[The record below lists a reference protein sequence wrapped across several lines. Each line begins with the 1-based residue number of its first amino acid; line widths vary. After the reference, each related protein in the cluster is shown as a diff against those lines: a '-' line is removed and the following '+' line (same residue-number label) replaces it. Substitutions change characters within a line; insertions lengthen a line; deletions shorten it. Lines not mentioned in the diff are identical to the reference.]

1 MEYSKILKV
10 CACLLIFLVV
20 MITPACAVEMEDVAH
35 QAEKYNEE
43 SKKKH
48 GFFGKIKL
56 IAKGFKLVDTSKK
69 AEKESEKKKKELQGE
84 NGTDG
89 DLFRKN
95 EEKILDNKNLL
106 KYRNRGKAVN
116 NTDTSNPSSNSTN
129 GTLVVP
135 SLSIIPQA
143 CVTHIDGI
151 IKFLV
156 GQGLQVSYTQNNGID
171 SSLIGKI
178 VQIIDPNG
186 NIHYVQILSLTNTSV
201 IMNTGTGNR
210 EYSLDEFTKSFTG
223 ITIKTNNDP
232 QNILEQINNKE
243 QTDLN
248 QAQTQAQ
255 TIHDKARNQ
264 VIQWGILIGVS
275 VVLIILGV
283 ILTMVFGSQ
292 LIASAKAAPKYAA
305 RYTSVEA
312 EEGILNEVNNDV
324 NRPKMTGRSTLENVL
339 RHLYE
344 VKNQEGITLFGD
356 PINEFISCYAYM
368 GVEIT
373 VLTAAQLVIYVTTQ
387 NWVKVVLCIVGLI
400 LVLAGIGLLIGG
412 IIKTVKNALKWHRA
426 NLVTQRN
433 KKDINNLKEWISINN
448 TNILQNTTKNS
459 TNLIKN

>member
-1 MEYSKILKV
+1 
-10 CACLLIFLVV
+10 

-56 IAKGFKLVDTSKK
+56 IAKGFKLVDTAKK

-95 EEKILDNKNLL
+95 EEKILDRKNLL

-201 IMNTGTGNR
+201 IMNTGTGDK

-283 ILTMVFGSQ
+283 ILTMVFGTQ
-292 LIASAKAAPKYAA
+292 LIASAKAAPNFTAKFAPYKNPL
-305 RYTSVEA
+305 TA
-312 EEGILNEVNNDV
+312 EDIAMNERAVAEGCTIEQDPTYKV
-324 NRPKMTGRSTLENVL
+324 TTLENVL
-339 RHLYE
+339 QHMNG
-344 VKNQEGITLFGD
+344 VDKNLLGIAIENFA
-356 PINEFISCYAYM
+356 IQ
-368 GVEIT
+368 GVEVT
-373 VLTAAQLVIYVTTQ
+373 VLSGLQLALYVASQ
-387 NWVKVVLCIVGLI
+387 NWIQVILCIVGLI
-400 LVLAGIGLLIGG
+400 MVLCGIGVLIAG
-412 IIKTVKNALKWHRA
+412 IIKTVQNGIKWHRA

-459 TNLIKN
+459 TNLI